1 MKMSLHEIHKSTNIQ
16 ISKYTNTRDC
26 SQQRYSSDLYKSVC
40 KYIKMPYF
48 LYPEIQ
54 ENRNI
59 CPQICDE
66 KNASPKKLNSSCVS
80 MKKLDISIFP
90 PILCFPPRLLTSG
103 VISQIFQNWTN
114 LGRGILFMWQ
124 LCTLVAF
131 SFRKKDLCRAKV

>member
-1 MKMSLHEIHKSTNIQ
+1 MKSTNPQIYRYRNIQ
-16 ISKYTNTRDC
+16 IPETAHNKDTAQTCKNLCANTSRC
-26 SQQRYSSDLYKSVC
+26 HT
-40 KYIKMPYF
+40 F

-90 PILCFPPRLLTSG
+90 PILCFPPRLLTSW

-124 LCTLVAF
+124 LYTLVAF